1 MRDIVLS
8 EDVIPIAE
16 FKKQASRLFRRLQG
30 NKRPILVTQ
39 NGRPVGVVVPPEE
52 YDRIRERERL
62 LSAVQ
67 EGLSQSE
74 AGQTLSSQQVDVE
87 LDRALGPLQGPETR

>member
-8 EDVIPIAE
+8 EDVFPIAE
-16 FKKQASRLFRRLQG
+16 FKKQASRLFRRVQG
-30 NKRPILVTQ
+30 EKRSILVTQ

-62 LSAVQ
+62 LAAVQ
-67 EGLSQSE
+67 EGLRQSE
-74 AGQTLSSQQVDVE
+74 AGQTLSSEQVDAE
-87 LDRALGPLQGPETR
+87 LDRALGALPTAGER

>member
-8 EDVIPIAE
+8 EDVFPIGE
-16 FKKQASRLFRRLQG
+16 FKKQASRLFRRVQG
-30 NKRPILVTQ
+30 DKRPILVTQ

-62 LSAVQ
+62 LAAVQ
-67 EGLSQSE
+67 AGLRQSE
-74 AGQTLSSQQVDVE
+74 AGQTLSSEQVDAE
-87 LDRALGPLQGPETR
+87 LDRAFGPLPTTGKQ